1 MVNRRTFLRTAGGL
15 AGTLL
20 TGAWPRGAIA
30 DPIQS
35 IQALIDDYRRNSLN
49 SHGANVGV
57 VAGVV
62 TADNATRNG
71 QLLFAGQD
79 TLTNPNGKRLELN
92 GRTPLEIASISKV
105 FTSGIH
111 YMLHGPYDGTLGSW
125 LGGKLTMSRAV
136 ADTSLKNLAVYE
148 PGFPQ
153 DNRGGAYP
161 PGMMMN
167 LRSLFDYMA
176 TFTPPFPQ
184 GSCYSYSNTG
194 WSLLAMA
201 AVKLANTDT
210 QAFARTYNDKLVQF
224 CRGFSATGTQVF
236 RPEIKPRLPMGYT
249 RTFAALP
256 RATTISRPGSRATAR
271 RHRQQR
277 RRYDA
282 VPALQYGTPSR
293 RPDGSGA
300 GLSAERDRSD
310 SLLFQNRPGPGDE
323 LRLVPRKNANAARRG
338 RGAQQERRRRRL
350 HVLDGLHQL
359 AGYRIAFVPRGVRT
373 EQQPRRHADG
383 DQRHEAS
390 AAWLNTP
397 AGALSRP

>member
-30 DPIQS
+30 DPIRS

-92 GRTPLEIASISKV
+92 GRTPFEIASISKV

-256 RATTISRPGSRATAR
+256 PSHNYQPTREPGYGSGGIVSNGADMMQFLLYNMGRLPGGLT
-271 RHRQQR
+271 
-277 RRYDA
+277 D
-282 VPALQYGTPSR
+282 PALTYQQSETVRTASCSKTGPGPVTSCGWFHAKMQTPQGEVVVLNKNGGVAGFTSWMGFTSWQGTGSPSSHGVFVLSNSHGGTPM
-293 RPDGSGA
+293 GINA
-300 GLSAERDRSD
+300 MK
-310 SLLFQNRPGPGDE
+310 LL
-323 LRLVPRKNANAARRG
+323 LRG
-338 RGAQQERRRRRL
+338 
-350 HVLDGLHQL
+350 
-359 AGYRIAFVPRGVRT
+359 
-373 EQQPRRHADG
+373 
-383 DQRHEAS
+383 
-390 AAWLNTP
+390 
-397 AGALSRP
+397 